1 MDVNIVSIC
10 AYDPA
15 YFIDRFCWIEDKVA
29 RDWVRFNLWEKQ
41 VAALEAVDANQQVIV
56 LKARQLGL
64 TWLAVCYALWTM
76 LFKPGSGVLLFSR
89 RENEARELL
98 ERMRG
103 VHSRLPGAI
112 RGTVTVNNAQE
123 MGIGGMGSWARCFPT
138 TKHSG
143 RSYSAT
149 MAIVDEADF
158 IPDLK
163 MLLNAVK
170 PAIDGGGKLVLIS
183 TANKEDQSSAFKGI
197 WQGAVKGMNGYKPLF
212 LPWDARPDRDQ
223 AWYTRQKVDYLIDD
237 LYQEYPANPEQALS
251 ARQAS
256 KRFPAAWLT
265 RCRGSRSQWCGIP
278 QKIRDDVADPSPLRY
293 VGRCGRVG
301 TLPLLE
307 ELGIPGFTGY
317 VKPEKGHE
325 YLVSADPAE
334 GNPGS
339 DPSAAVV
346 LDTESWE
353 EVGVLHGS
361 YEPDIFAGYLRQV
374 AGHYNQAMILVERN
388 NHGHAVLLALEY
400 SGYENIYVSPVDKKA
415 GWLSTSRDKVLA
427 VSHCAQALREG
438 CCRINH
444 EGTLTELVILEAG
457 TLRAPEGAH
466 DDLAMAFIN
475 GLAGLRWKSYKENRG
490 EGLSVVIEYPDILD
504 GMREVF

>member
-1 MDVNIVSIC
+1 
-10 AYDPA
+10 
-15 YFIDRFCWIEDKVA
+15 
-29 RDWVRFNLWEKQ
+29 
-41 VAALEAVDANQQVIV
+41 
-56 LKARQLGL
+56 
-64 TWLAVCYALWTM
+64 
-76 LFKPGSGVLLFSR
+76 
-89 RENEARELL
+89 
-98 ERMRG
+98 
-103 VHSRLPGAI
+103 
-112 RGTVTVNNAQE
+112 
-123 MGIGGMGSWARCFPT
+123 MGIGGIGSWARCFPT

-143 RSYSAT
+143 RSYSAS

-183 TANKEDQSSAFKGI
+183 TANKEDQASAFKRI
-197 WQGAVKGMNGYKPLF
+197 WQSAVKGMNGYKPLF
-212 LPWDARPDRDQ
+212 LPWDARPDRDR
-223 AWYTRQKVDYLIDD
+223 AWYDRQKVDYLSDD

-265 RCRGSRSQWCGIP
+265 RCRGSRTQWCGIP
-278 QKIRDDVADPSPLRY
+278 KENRDDVAD
-293 VGRCGRVG
+293 GRVG
-301 TLPLLE
+301 NLPLLN

-317 VKPEKGHE
+317 THPEKRRA

-346 LDTESWE
+346 LDVESWE
-353 EVGVLHGS
+353 EVGTLHGCF
-361 YEPDIFAGYLRQV
+361 EPDIFAGYLRQV

-400 SGYENIYVSPVDKKA
+400 AGYEKIYISPMDKKA
-415 GWLSTSRDKVLA
+415 GWLSTRRDKVLA
-427 VSHCAQALREG
+427 VDNCAQALREG
-438 CCRINH
+438 CCRINN
-444 EGTLTELVILEAG
+444 EGTLTELAILEAG
-457 TLRAPEGAH
+457 TLKAPQGAH

-475 GLAGLRWKSYKENRG
+475 GLAGLRWKSHNTQRG
-490 EGLSVVIEYPDILD
+490 EGISMVIEYPDILD
-504 GMREVF
+504 GLKDVW